1 MLFVLFLKWTKFKKL
16 SAFQIDFYNFI
27 TNKHFQKLIFLVMTT
42 PKKSIKKGP
51 ANEVEDRDM
60 LNDHSIEETKNKKSF
75 IDDEDEDFDVPL
87 DDLDTF
93 DDFIDD
99 EDDDNY

>member
-1 MLFVLFLKWTKFKKL
+1 M
-16 SAFQIDFYNFI
+16 
-27 TNKHFQKLIFLVMTT
+27 TN
-42 PKKSIKKGP
+42 PKKSIKKGSE
-51 ANEVEDRDM
+51 NEVEDRDM
-60 LNDHSIEETKNKKSF
+60 LNENSIEQTPNKKSF

-99 EDDDNY
+99 EDDDNF

>member
-1 MLFVLFLKWTKFKKL
+1 
-16 SAFQIDFYNFI
+16 
-27 TNKHFQKLIFLVMTT
+27 MTT
-42 PKKSIKKGP
+42 PKKSIKKDS

-60 LNDHSIEETKNKKSF
+60 LNDNSIEKTKNKKSF
-75 IDDEDEDFDVPL
+75 IDDEEDDFDVPL

-99 EDDDNY
+99 EDDDNF

>member
-1 MLFVLFLKWTKFKKL
+1 
-16 SAFQIDFYNFI
+16 
-27 TNKHFQKLIFLVMTT
+27 MTT
-42 PKKSIKKGP
+42 PKKSIKKGS

-60 LNDHSIEETKNKKSF
+60 LNDNSIEETKNKKSF
-75 IDDEDEDFDVPL
+75 IDDEDDDFDVPL

-99 EDDDNY
+99 DDDDNF

>member
-1 MLFVLFLKWTKFKKL
+1 
-16 SAFQIDFYNFI
+16 
-27 TNKHFQKLIFLVMTT
+27 MTT

-51 ANEVEDRDM
+51 VNEVDDRDM
-60 LNDHSIEETKNKKSF
+60 LNDNSFEETKNKKSF
-75 IDDEDEDFDVPL
+75 IADEDEDFDVPL

>member
-1 MLFVLFLKWTKFKKL
+1 
-16 SAFQIDFYNFI
+16 
-27 TNKHFQKLIFLVMTT
+27 MTT

-51 ANEVEDRDM
+51 LNEVEDRDM
-60 LNDHSIEETKNKKSF
+60 LNDSSIGEIKNKKSF
-75 IDDEDEDFDVPL
+75 IDDEDDEFDAGL

-99 EDDDNY
+99 DDDDNF

>member
-1 MLFVLFLKWTKFKKL
+1 
-16 SAFQIDFYNFI
+16 
-27 TNKHFQKLIFLVMTT
+27 MTT

-51 ANEVEDRDM
+51 ANEVDDRDM
-60 LNDHSIEETKNKKSF
+60 FNDNSIEETKNKKSF

-99 EDDDNY
+99 EDDDNF